1 MDGDRRGAKESDES
15 GTDAR
20 RPFLIRRA
28 TADMYDCRSIK
39 RANLAGMP
47 RPGRPI
53 GAWTRLYTFV
63 RLVSGFLENLISHHH
78 TLPTSYFFAL
88 VLALGI
94 GNLTIIFGLSC
105 YLGARGIRGS

>member
-39 RANLAGMP
+39 RANLAGIQRAGQP
-47 RPGRPI
+47 IRHGITRSRGRAAAQARPARR
-53 GAWTRLYTFV
+53 AFV
-63 RLVSGFLENLISHHH
+63 RSFAAQQH
-78 TLPTSYFFAL
+78 PTSLWISAF
-88 VLALGI
+88 LAHQQYH
-94 GNLTIIFGLSC
+94 GLSC
-105 YLGARGIRGS
+105 YLGPG